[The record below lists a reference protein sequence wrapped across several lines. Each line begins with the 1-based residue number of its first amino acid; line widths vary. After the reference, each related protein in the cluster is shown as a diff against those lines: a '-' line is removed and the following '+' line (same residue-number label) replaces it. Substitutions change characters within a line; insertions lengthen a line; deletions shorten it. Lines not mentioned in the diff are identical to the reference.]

1 MAMQN
6 PFQAVEKT
14 KSIAEHISVI
24 REYQQRGLLD
34 RTKALEIYKK
44 FNFEH
49 DDYCMLM
56 NATAAATNSGIQIDS
71 ASNQILV
78 DNLKRQALWAVGEES
93 LIEMGVII

>member
-1 MAMQN
+1 MQN
-6 PFQAVEKT
+6 PFQTVEKA
-14 KSIAEHISVI
+14 KSIAEHISII

-49 DDYCMLM
+49 EDYCTLI
-56 NATAAATNSGIQIDS
+56 NATAAATNSSIQIDS
-71 ASNQILV
+71 AGDQILV
-78 DNLKRQALWAVGEES
+78 ANLKRQALWAVGEEF

>member
-1 MAMQN
+1 MQN
-6 PFQAVEKT
+6 PFQTVEKA
-14 KSIAEHISVI
+14 KSISEHISVI

-49 DDYCMLM
+49 DDYCILM

-78 DNLKRQALWAVGEES
+78 DNLKRQALCAVGEES

>member
-1 MAMQN
+1 MQN
-6 PFQAVEKT
+6 PFLTVEKA
-14 KSIAEHISVI
+14 KSITEHISII
-24 REYQQRGLLD
+24 REYQQSGLLD

-49 DDYCMLM
+49 EDYCTLM
-56 NATAAATNSGIQIDS
+56 NATAAATNSSIQIDS
-71 ASNQILV
+71 AGDQILV

>member
-1 MAMQN
+1 MQN
-6 PFQAVEKT
+6 PFQTVEKA
-14 KSIAEHISVI
+14 KSITEHISII
-24 REYQQRGLLD
+24 REYQQSGLLD

-49 DDYCMLM
+49 EDYCTLM
-56 NATAAATNSGIQIDS
+56 NATAAATNSSIQIDS
-71 ASNQILV
+71 ASDQILV

>member
-1 MAMQN
+1 MQN
-6 PFQAVEKT
+6 PFLTVEKA
-14 KSIAEHISVI
+14 KSIAEHISLI
-24 REYQQRGLLD
+24 REYQQSGLLD

-49 DDYCMLM
+49 EDYCTLM
-56 NATAAATNSGIQIDS
+56 NATAAATNSSIQIDS
-71 ASNQILV
+71 ASDQILV

>member
-1 MAMQN
+1 MQN
-6 PFQAVEKT
+6 PFQTVEKA
-14 KSIAEHISVI
+14 KSIAEHISLI
-24 REYQQRGLLD
+24 REYQQSGLLD

-49 DDYCMLM
+49 EDYCTLM
-56 NATAAATNSGIQIDS
+56 NATAAATNSSIQIDS
-71 ASNQILV
+71 ASDQILV